1 VTSPDRT
8 GLGYRSESLAINAVD
23 LPDLYRL
30 RAFVV
35 LAGELNF
42 RRAAERLNMT
52 QSPLSRVVKKLE
64 DELGVALFDRSRR
77 RVALTPAGQC
87 IVPLAQSLLDSA
99 ARLLA
104 EARNLQQAHGDELGD
119 RRRLNRQTMEG
130 PEHRLSGVRHAA
142 RFNMSKSTSDTDAK
156 RSK

>member
-1 VTSPDRT
+1 MTSPDRT
-8 GLGYRSESLAINAVD
+8 GLRYRSEPLEIKAVD

-42 RRAAERLNMT
+42 RRAAARLNMT

-64 DELGVALFDRSRR
+64 NELGVSLFDRSRR
-77 RVALTPAGQC
+77 RVALTPAGRC
-87 IVPLAQSLLDSA
+87 LIPLAQSLLDSA

-104 EARNLQQAHGDELGD
+104 EARNFDQTAGDELGD
-119 RRRLNRQTMEG
+119 RRRHNRHNVEA
-130 PEHRLSGVRHAA
+130 PERRPSRDRHAA
-142 RFNMSKSTSDTDAK
+142 RLHMNDAGSDAAAK
-156 RSK
+156 RPK